1 VSDHWHYADEIHGA
15 AEQHHRHY
23 DLENLVDGLRED
35 LNRALE
41 RIHELETAGGGPGLY
56 ELGEYDPGPEVDDE
70 GGMSEYRHAGFR
82 PMDTDDVDPETGEA
96 WGVEVW

>member
-1 VSDHWHYADEIHGA
+1 VSDRWHYADEIHGA

-41 RIHELETAGGGPGLY
+41 RIHELETAAGGPGPY
-56 ELGEYDPGPEVDDE
+56 EPEEPEPEDYDPGPEADDE
-70 GGMSEYRHAGFR
+70 GGMSEYRY
-82 PMDTDDVDPETGEA
+82 VQPEDYLR
-96 WGVEVW
+96 